1 MDSLKI
7 FVVVYVLLCSGVI
20 AYAAWKIKKKWF
32 KDL

>member
-7 FVVVYVLLCSGVI
+7 FVAIYMLVCAGVI
-20 AYAAWKIKKKWF
+20 LYVFWRIKKKWF